1 MVKYIWLQIQS
12 YKVYII
18 KIKIKIIDQRLQSL
32 NLDMCV
38 RLIKVDGVIVKEL
51 ATSTDQKLH
60 KLESIL
66 QWICRWL
73 IATYSL
79 HWLPYVAPHDL
90 NITLLYGR

>member
-18 KIKIKIIDQRLQSL
+18 KIKKIIIDQRLQSL

-51 ATSTDQKLH
+51 ATSTDRKL
-60 KLESIL
+60 K
-66 QWICRWL
+66 
-73 IATYSL
+73 
-79 HWLPYVAPHDL
+79 
-90 NITLLYGR
+90 N

>member
-51 ATSTDQKLH
+51 ATSTDRKL
-60 KLESIL
+60 K
-66 QWICRWL
+66 
-73 IATYSL
+73 
-79 HWLPYVAPHDL
+79 
-90 NITLLYGR
+90 N